1 MSEGINRRQF
11 IAAGAAA
18 GASMLLP
25 STGQAEKKFPG
36 AGNEWRFYGGDQG
49 ASRYSPLDQINL
61 FNAHQIKP
69 AWIHHT
75 GDKLDRPKTMI
86 QCTPIVVGEVMY
98 ITTARMAVRALHAAT
113 GEVLWDFDP
122 YEGSRSSRARGV
134 NRGVTYF
141 EDGNDKRIFA
151 AIQKKMFC
159 LNATTGELIKSFG
172 EGGVIDLTA
181 NFDRDME
188 GLFYKCTSP
197 PVIYEDLI
205 IVSGGGGEGP
215 RREGPGHIR
224 AYDVYTGKRKWI
236 FHTIPFPG
244 EFGHDTWAPDSWE
257 VNGGTNNWA
266 GMSLDPERG
275 WLFASIGSPSFDFWG
290 GDRPG
295 DNLFGNCVLAL
306 DARTGKRVWHYQ
318 IVRHDVWDYDLAAQ
332 PSLVQLRKG
341 DRLVDA
347 VVQTTKMGLI
357 FVLDRETG
365 EPLFPMEEW
374 PVPPSDIPGEQL
386 AKSQP
391 IPLKPASLCRPEFT
405 EDLITDISPEA
416 HKFVLEKFDAA
427 RTGGLYT
434 PPTKQGTV
442 IYPGFSGGAL
452 WGGISFDP
460 DRNWMYVNSNE
471 TTNLCTIVDAKPDD
485 AFRFNHAGYIQLLD
499 PDGYPS
505 IKPPWG
511 KMNCIDLDSGEFVW
525 REILGEHPELTAR
538 GIPKTGTLNFGGS
551 VATKGG
557 LVFIGATADPKFR
570 AFDAKS
576 GVEVWEWELQAGC
589 NASPCCYEVGGKQYV
604 AIAAGGGRRKTGT
617 PSGDEIAAFALP

>member
-1 MSEGINRRQF
+1 MNRRQF
-11 IAAGAAA
+11 VAAGAAA
-18 GASMLLP
+18 GASLLLP
-25 STGQAEKKFPG
+25 PLQAAEKPFTG
-36 AGNEWRFYGGDQG
+36 AGSEWRVYGGDQG

-61 FNAHQIKP
+61 FNARRLKP

-75 GDKLDRPKTMI
+75 GDKMDRPKTMI
-86 QCTPIVVGEVMY
+86 QCTPIVIGDTMY
-98 ITTARMAVRALHAAT
+98 LTTARMAVRALNAAT
-113 GEVLWDFDP
+113 GEVRWNFDP
-122 YEGSRSSRARGV
+122 YEGERSSRARGV
-134 NRGVTYF
+134 NRGVSYF
-141 EDGNDKRIFA
+141 EDGKDKRIFA
-151 AIQKKMFC
+151 AIQTKLFAIK
-159 LNATTGELIKSFG
+159 AQSGELIKSFG
-172 EGGVIDLTA
+172 DNGVVDLTSD
-181 NFDRDME
+181 FDRDME

-197 PVIYEDLI
+197 PVIFEDLI

-215 RREGPGHIR
+215 RPEGPGHIR

-244 EFGHDTWAPDSWE
+244 EFGHDTWSPDSWE

-290 GDRPG
+290 GDRIG

-332 PSLVQLRKG
+332 PSLVRLRHG
-341 DRLVDA
+341 GRMIDA

-365 EPLFPMEEW
+365 KPVFPIEEW
-374 PVPPSDIPGEQL
+374 PVPESDIPGEQM

-391 IPLKPASLCRPEFT
+391 VPVKPFSLCGYELT

-416 HKFVLEKFDAA
+416 HEFVLKQFRTA
-427 RTGGLYT
+427 RTGPLYT
-434 PPTKQGTV
+434 PPSKRGTV
-442 IYPGFSGGAL
+442 IYPGFSGGVL

-471 TTNLCTIVDAKPDD
+471 TTNFCTIVDGKPDEP
-485 AFRFNHAGYIQLLD
+485 FRFNHAGYIQLLD
-499 PDGYPS
+499 PEGYPA

-511 KMNCIDLDSGEFVW
+511 KMNCIDLDTGEYVW
-525 REILGEHPELTAR
+525 KEILGEHVELTAR

-570 AFDAKS
+570 AFDSKS
-576 GVEVWEWELQAGC
+576 GALVWEWELKAGC
-589 NASPCCYEVGGKQYV
+589 NASPCSYEVGGKQYV
-604 AIAAGGGRRKTGT
+604 AVAAGGGRDKVESV
-617 PSGDEIAAFALP
+617 SGDEIAAFALS